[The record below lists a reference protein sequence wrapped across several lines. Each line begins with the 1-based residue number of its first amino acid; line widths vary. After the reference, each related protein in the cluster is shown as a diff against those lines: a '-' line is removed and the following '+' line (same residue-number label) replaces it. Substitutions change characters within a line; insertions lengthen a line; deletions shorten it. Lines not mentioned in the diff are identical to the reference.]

1 MLESVTTFKGSG
13 ILPSLV
19 EVRRNVF
26 IIGNESHQSYNWT
39 FLSVCDI
46 LQTFAC
52 SRRERRE
59 ERDNQLT
66 ERETFS
72 PAELLLAPSSGRV
85 AEESQEI
92 NSSSPAELQTS

>member
-52 SRRERRE
+52 SRREERGERRE
-59 ERDNQLT
+59 ERDDQLT

-72 PAELLLAPSSGRV
+72 PAEVLLAPSSGRV

-92 NSSSPAELQTS
+92 NSSSPA